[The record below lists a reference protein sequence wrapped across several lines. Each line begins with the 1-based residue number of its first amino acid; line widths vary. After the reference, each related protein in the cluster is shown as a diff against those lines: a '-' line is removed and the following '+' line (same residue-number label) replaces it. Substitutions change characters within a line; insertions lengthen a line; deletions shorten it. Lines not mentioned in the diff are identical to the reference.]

1 MAPPKGKSKAKAK
14 QLRHI
19 GEFSGNTKK
28 LSQME
33 VKLEEQRSLLKVK
46 EKELNKAKC
55 KLQRK
60 QKKLMS
66 LQQQIASQ
74 EANLRIANSNIHS
87 IKTRFVLTAKKVTRR
102 KASPTDIETPHMAR
116 TVRRNETFTACSLIH
131 GSTKEST
138 AYGFIDTLTSK
149 FPAKELAKQV
159 LSAKPSF
166 VKELQN
172 ETISKKRK
180 EYSKS
185 TKNILRSLNIY
196 YSHSVMG
203 KAKYICIRKANK
215 NDENVPNYVTYRTLA
230 DYINDIDIGIIRD
243 VKTDFGQGLEGEE
256 SGEGVYRPLIPY
268 VQRILEFY
276 LNVYKKRNDE
286 MKQFTSFPK
295 KSEDSFQFLINFG
308 GDGAPGSGTAFLFSF
323 LNIGQRLM
331 SSRENFLV
339 FGAFCKENCTLV
351 RRYIA

>member
-74 EANLRIANSNIHS
+74 EANLRIANSNIPS

-138 AYGFIDTLTSK
+138 AYDVIDTLTSK

-172 ETISKKRK
+172 ETISKKQK
-180 EYSKS
+180 EY
-185 TKNILRSLNIY
+185 
-196 YSHSVMG
+196 
-203 KAKYICIRKANK
+203 
-215 NDENVPNYVTYRTLA
+215 
-230 DYINDIDIGIIRD
+230 
-243 VKTDFGQGLEGEE
+243 
-256 SGEGVYRPLIPY
+256 
-268 VQRILEFY
+268 
-276 LNVYKKRNDE
+276 
-286 MKQFTSFPK
+286 
-295 KSEDSFQFLINFG
+295 
-308 GDGAPGSGTAFLFSF
+308 
-323 LNIGQRLM
+323 
-331 SSRENFLV
+331 
-339 FGAFCKENCTLV
+339 
-351 RRYIA
+351 